1 MALLIFFICVI
12 LGIPL
17 LAFIICYIKAVI
29 EKRESKQQYRE
40 QQEEARRQ
48 EEEKKCTCSLW
59 TT

>member
-1 MALLIFFICVI
+1 MILICVI

-17 LAFIICYIKAVI
+17 LALIICYIKAVI